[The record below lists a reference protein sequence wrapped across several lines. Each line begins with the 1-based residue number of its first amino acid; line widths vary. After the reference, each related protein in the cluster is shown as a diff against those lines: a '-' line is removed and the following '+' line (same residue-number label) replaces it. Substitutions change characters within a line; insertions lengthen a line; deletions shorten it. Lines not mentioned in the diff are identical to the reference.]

1 MKTVFTS
8 VAMAALF
15 FFAPISAFAHIAT
28 EAPGELL
35 MKLKPVEENAF
46 SLHLANLRGNTT
58 YITLENMDGETF
70 FSDRVKDHNGY
81 LIKVNM
87 TDAPQGRYI
96 LKVVQNKKEYTS
108 IIYHKEEQLLTSQV
122 KATP

>member
-1 MKTVFTS
+1 MKTVFAS

-15 FFAPISAFAHIAT
+15 FFAPISTFAHFST
-28 EAPGELL
+28 DTPGELL
-35 MKLKPVEENAF
+35 MKLKPVEDNAF
-46 SLHLANLRGNTT
+46 SLHLANLQGNTT
-58 YITLENMDGETF
+58 YISLENMDGETF

-81 LIKVNM
+81 LVKINM

-96 LKVVQNKKEYTS
+96 LKVLQNGQEYTS

-122 KATP
+122 KTTR